1 MSEDLL
7 NELKAISSI
16 YGQKTI
22 VQSEPASDV
31 YILSIPNCGVS
42 LRLCF
47 TSRYPEQPPEILGTE
62 GTSDTARKGY
72 GAQVLTEARD
82 ILGRTFTPGS
92 VCLFDLL
99 QGLEDCLQSE
109 HDDREDAQIVNAP
122 RENRENAKTEEISTE
137 PWCPSPSFHPPEW
150 TPSETVTSKKST
162 FVARAC
168 PVSSAGQAR
177 AALDDLIAN
186 DKRVAKATHN
196 INAYRIRLEPSSNLN
211 NGSNELIYQDCDDD
225 GETAAGGR
233 LLHLLQVM
241 DVWNVFVVVSRW
253 YGGIQLGPDRFRIIS
268 QVAREAVVRGGW
280 IKGSGQ
286 EPQRNRN
293 VAEQCSH

>member
-7 NELKAISSI
+7 NELEAINSI

-22 VQSEPASDV
+22 VQSEPVSDV
-31 YILSIPNCGVS
+31 YILCVPNCGVS
-42 LRLCF
+42 LRLRF
-47 TSRYPEQPPEILGTE
+47 ASRYPEQRPEILGTE
-62 GTSDTARKGY
+62 GTSDTAQKGY
-72 GAQVLTEARD
+72 GVQVLAEARD
-82 ILGRTFTPGS
+82 ILERTFTPGF
-92 VCLFDLL
+92 VFLFDLL

-109 HDDREDAQIVNAP
+109 NDDREDAHIVDAP
-122 RENRENAKTEEISTE
+122 RENHENAKTEEISAE
-137 PWCPSPSFHPPEW
+137 SWCPSSSHPPEW
-150 TPSETVTSKKST
+150 TLSETITSKNSV

-168 PVSSAGQAR
+168 LVSSPGQAR
-177 AALDDLIAN
+177 AALADLIAN

-286 EPQRNRN
+286 EPQRSRKA
-293 VAEQCSH
+293 AEK